1 LASASITA
9 SITEDHI
16 TVSQSAFPARRLDAT
31 NEAGIQRRDFIVT
44 PAQLAGRASMDAVD
58 STYAW
63 IRLAVALVLGTIG
76 SAGMWS
82 YVVALPPVQAD
93 FGIDRGAASVP
104 YTMAMIGFAFGG
116 VAMGRLADRFGI
128 VFPAIL
134 GSVLLGGG
142 YVAASYAPNIW
153 TLDAAHFLIGVG
165 ASGTFGPIISDMSH
179 WFKKRRGIAIAI
191 ASSGNY
197 LSGAVWPPIIQY
209 FIETSGWRATHLGI
223 GILCLITMIPL
234 ALLMR
239 RPSPIEHAEIGATG
253 GTARG
258 TLNLTPNTLQAL
270 LAIGGIA
277 CCVAMAMPQ
286 VHIVAYCGDLG
297 YGPAR
302 GAEML
307 SLMLGLGLIARVASG
322 SIADKI
328 GGLWALMI
336 GSALQAFALLLY
348 LGFNG
353 LTSLYIVSGLFGLFQ
368 GGIIPM
374 YAVIVREYFPPKD
387 AGVRTGIALMFALFG
402 MALGGWMSGA
412 IFDLTGS
419 YRAAFLN
426 GFLWNLL
433 NLAIIGW
440 LLLRSRAGLSGRL
453 ATA

>member
-1 LASASITA
+1 
-9 SITEDHI
+9 
-16 TVSQSAFPARRLDAT
+16 
-31 NEAGIQRRDFIVT
+31 
-44 PAQLAGRASMDAVD
+44 
-58 STYAW
+58 
-63 IRLAVALVLGTIG
+63 
-76 SAGMWS
+76 
-82 YVVALPPVQAD
+82 
-93 FGIDRGAASVP
+93 
-104 YTMAMIGFAFGG
+104 
-116 VAMGRLADRFGI
+116 
-128 VFPAIL
+128 
-134 GSVLLGGG
+134 
-142 YVAASYAPNIW
+142 
-153 TLDAAHFLIGVG
+153 
-165 ASGTFGPIISDMSH
+165 
-179 WFKKRRGIAIAI
+179 
-191 ASSGNY
+191 
-197 LSGAVWPPIIQY
+197 
-209 FIETSGWRATHLGI
+209 
-223 GILCLITMIPL
+223 
-234 ALLMR
+234 
-239 RPSPIEHAEIGATG
+239 
-253 GTARG
+253 
-258 TLNLTPNTLQAL
+258 
-270 LAIGGIA
+270 
-277 CCVAMAMPQ
+277 MAMPQ

-328 GGLWALMI
+328 GGLSALMI

-387 AGVRTGIALMFALFG
+387 AGVRTGVALMFALFG

-440 LLLRSRAGLSGRL
+440 LLLRSRAGMTRKTGDGVAALSVVIAGLVPAIPIICVLTHAHSTCAPGLSPAMTERTQL
-453 ATA
+453 PFSSCTSGMNMSFQSDGCFFIVPTLFMNST

>member
-1 LASASITA
+1 
-9 SITEDHI
+9 
-16 TVSQSAFPARRLDAT
+16 
-31 NEAGIQRRDFIVT
+31 
-44 PAQLAGRASMDAVD
+44 
-58 STYAW
+58 
-63 IRLAVALVLGTIG
+63 VLGTIG

-104 YTMAMIGFAFGG
+104 YTMAMMGFAFGG

-239 RPSPIEHAEIGATG
+239 RPSPIEHVEIGAAG
-253 GTARG
+253 GAARG
-258 TLNLTPNTLQAL
+258 TLSLSPNTLQAL
-270 LAIGGIA
+270 LAVGGIA

-419 YRAAFLN
+419 YRAAFAN

-440 LLLRSRAGLSGRL
+440 LLLRSRAGMSGRL

>member
-1 LASASITA
+1 M
-9 SITEDHI
+9 
-16 TVSQSAFPARRLDAT
+16 
-31 NEAGIQRRDFIVT
+31 T

-116 VAMGRLADRFGI
+116 VALGRLADRFGI

-142 YVAASYAPNIW
+142 YIAASYAPNIW
-153 TLDAAHFLIGVG
+153 MLDAAHFLIGVG

-239 RPSPIEHAEIGATG
+239 RPSPIDHVEIGTNG

-258 TLNLTPNTLQAL
+258 TLNLGPNSLQAL
-270 LAIGGIA
+270 LAVAGIA

-307 SLMLGLGLIARVASG
+307 SLMLGLGLIARVVSG

-433 NLAIIGW
+433 NLAIVGW
-440 LLLRSRAGLSGRL
+440 LLLRARAGLSGRL

>member
-1 LASASITA
+1 
-9 SITEDHI
+9 
-16 TVSQSAFPARRLDAT
+16 
-31 NEAGIQRRDFIVT
+31 VT

-239 RPSPIEHAEIGATG
+239 RPSPIEHVEIGAAG
-253 GTARG
+253 GAARG
-258 TLNLTPNTLQAL
+258 TLSLSPNTLQAL
-270 LAIGGIA
+270 LAVGGIA

>member
-1 LASASITA
+1 
-9 SITEDHI
+9 
-16 TVSQSAFPARRLDAT
+16 
-31 NEAGIQRRDFIVT
+31 
-44 PAQLAGRASMDAVD
+44 MDAVD

-63 IRLAVALVLGTIG
+63 IRLTVALVLGTIG

-239 RPSPIEHAEIGATG
+239 RPSPIEHVEIGAAG
-253 GTARG
+253 GAS
-258 TLNLTPNTLQAL
+258 
-270 LAIGGIA
+270 
-277 CCVAMAMPQ
+277 AM
-286 VHIVAYCGDLG
+286 
-297 YGPAR
+297 
-302 GAEML
+302 
-307 SLMLGLGLIARVASG
+307 
-322 SIADKI
+322 
-328 GGLWALMI
+328 
-336 GSALQAFALLLY
+336 
-348 LGFNG
+348 
-353 LTSLYIVSGLFGLFQ
+353 
-368 GGIIPM
+368 
-374 YAVIVREYFPPKD
+374 REE
-387 AGVRTGIALMFALFG
+387 
-402 MALGGWMSGA
+402 S
-412 IFDLTGS
+412 S
-419 YRAAFLN
+419 
-426 GFLWNLL
+426 
-433 NLAIIGW
+433 
-440 LLLRSRAGLSGRL
+440 
-453 ATA
+453 

>member
-1 LASASITA
+1 
-9 SITEDHI
+9 
-16 TVSQSAFPARRLDAT
+16 
-31 NEAGIQRRDFIVT
+31 VT

-93 FGIDRGAASVP
+93 FAIDRGAASVP

-234 ALLMR
+234 ALMMR
-239 RPSPIEHAEIGATG
+239 RRSPIEHVEIGATG

-258 TLNLTPNTLQAL
+258 TLSLKPNTLQAL